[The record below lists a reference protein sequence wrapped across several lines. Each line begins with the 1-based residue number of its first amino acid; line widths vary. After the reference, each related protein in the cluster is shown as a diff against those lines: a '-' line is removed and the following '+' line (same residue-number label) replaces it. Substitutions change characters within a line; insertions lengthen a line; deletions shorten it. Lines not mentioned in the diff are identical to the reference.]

1 MTAPADSS
9 VPTKNQFIYHT
20 LFLLPFIFFFFFCNY
35 GNLLGKCLKMNLFLL
50 FTMVYS
56 KLTYMLLR
64 QFRLGSNLPTH
75 IKENIDFLPQ
85 KPRKLSSAKANFE
98 GWYIHKI
105 QMKYILKSLKQWRV
119 YELKQSH
126 LSDDGENTLF
136 S

>member
-1 MTAPADSS
+1 MTAPTDSS

-35 GNLLGKCLKMNLFLL
+35 GNLRGKCLKMNLFLL

-98 GWYIHKI
+98 G
-105 QMKYILKSLKQWRV
+105 
-119 YELKQSH
+119 
-126 LSDDGENTLF
+126 
-136 S
+136 